1 MQTSNPKLA
10 QTLRINYDKKYP
22 VYTGRINPAIS
33 VRARFLS
40 TTIHSPSHHKPYQRN
55 YSKTLKRTIILDE
68 GKKERDIAFHTESTE
83 FHRVLRFP
91 VSAFH
96 GFFSIRTANYPVAG
110 RVLHCRYRSVL
121 LGPVAFPPIRW
132 REVKP
137 KTHELKDDDPRVGR
151 TETTSRPHIEI
162 RIKRTMYRHP
172 YIYWVVGMNRY
183 TE

>member
-1 MQTSNPKLA
+1 MKAKKDATSPFTQN
-10 QTLRINYDKKYP
+10 QQ
-22 VYTGRINPAIS
+22 S
-33 VRARFLS
+33 
-40 TTIHSPSHHKPYQRN
+40 
-55 YSKTLKRTIILDE
+55 
-68 GKKERDIAFHTESTE
+68 STE
-83 FHRVLRFP
+83 FSGFRFRL
-91 VSAFH
+91 FTD
-96 GFFSIRTANYPVAG
+96 FFSIRTANYPVAG

-183 TE
+183 TEWWTLEVGVGKFDEFRTARVLGETDSIPLFDSFNRVQCKLYLL